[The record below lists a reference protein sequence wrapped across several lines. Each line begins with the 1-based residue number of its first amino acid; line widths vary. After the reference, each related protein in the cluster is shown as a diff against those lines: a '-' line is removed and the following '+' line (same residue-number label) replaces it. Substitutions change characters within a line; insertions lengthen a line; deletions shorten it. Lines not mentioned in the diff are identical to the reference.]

1 MSDIIHLLPDA
12 VANQIAAGEVIQ
24 RPASAVKELMENALD
39 AGATHIQ
46 LIVKDAGKTL
56 IQIIDNGSGMSE
68 TDARLSFERHAT
80 SKITQANDL
89 FCIRTMGF
97 RGEALASI
105 AAIAHVELK
114 TKLHDA
120 GLGTQIIIEGSDVK
134 TQEACQFSGGTSI
147 AVKNL
152 FYNVPARRNFL
163 KSDVLEANHI
173 LEEFHRI
180 ALINPSIAFS
190 YHHNGKLIYQL
201 EKSNL
206 KQRIVNI
213 FGKNYT
219 ERLILVEQE
228 TNIVKF
234 HGFIGKPEFAK
245 KTRGEQYFFVN
256 KRFFKHPY
264 LHHAVDNAF
273 QELLP
278 EKSFPAYFINFDINP
293 KEIDINI
300 HPTKTEIKFQD
311 EKTMYALLRSVVKQ
325 SIGKFN
331 IAPSIDFEVEHSLN
345 LMPPPKD
352 YDVKLPSIKI
362 DPTFNP
368 FEEKNKKS
376 YSPPKPTEREQRNL
390 QNWEKI
396 FEERKSDNSMLISSY
411 SEKQQSF
418 ENESDAG
425 FKVPLNYSFFQ
436 LQNRYI
442 ISSIKSGLI
451 VIDQQSAHERI
462 LYEQFIETINEH
474 NAVSQQQLFPQT
486 LVFTPSDSELLKEL
500 KNEMAL
506 LGFDINE
513 FGLNTFIV
521 NGIPANMAD
530 ENIKYLIEGMLE
542 NFKKNMI
549 SVKVD
554 KKNNL
559 ALSMAK
565 NMAIKPGKLLIQ
577 EEIQNLIDKLFACK
591 MPYQSPSGKKIL
603 ITITLDELTEK
614 FK

>member
-1 MSDIIHLLPDA
+1 MSDIIHLLSDA

-56 IQIIDNGSGMSE
+56 IQIIDNGSGMSD

-80 SKITQANDL
+80 SKINTANDL

-97 RGEALASI
+97 RGEALASV

-120 GLGTQIIIEGSDVK
+120 ALGTQIIIEGSEVK
-134 TQEACQFSGGTSI
+134 SQQACQFSGGTSI

-152 FYNVPARRNFL
+152 FFNVPARRNFL
-163 KSDVLEANHI
+163 KSDMLESGHI
-173 LEEFHRI
+173 QEEFYRV
-180 ALINPSIAFS
+180 ALINPNIAFT
-190 YHHNGKLIYQL
+190 YHHNGKLIFQL
-201 EKSNL
+201 EKSNQ

-213 FGKNYT
+213 FGKSYA
-219 ERLILVEQE
+219 ERLIPVEQD
-228 TNIVKF
+228 TNIAKF
-234 HGFIGKPEFAK
+234 NGFIGKPEFAR

-278 EKSFPAYFINFDINP
+278 EKSFPSYFINFEIDP

-311 EKTMYALLRSVVKQ
+311 EKTIYALLRSVVKQ

-331 IAPSIDFEVEHSLN
+331 IAPSIDFELEQSLN
-345 LMPPPKD
+345 LMPPPRD
-352 YDVKLPSIKI
+352 YDVKQPSVKI
-362 DPTFNP
+362 DHQFNP
-368 FEEKNKKS
+368 FDDKNKRS
-376 YSPPKPTEREQRNL
+376 YSPPKPTEREQNNL
-390 QNWEKI
+390 QNWEKL
-396 FEERKSDNSMLISSY
+396 FEVTQ
-411 SEKQQSF
+411 SEAIQMNDIPEVKQQHFDMELKADLPVS
-418 ENESDAG
+418 
-425 FKVPLNYSFFQ
+425 LNYNSFQ

-442 ISSIKSGLI
+442 VTSVKSGLI
-451 VIDQQSAHERI
+451 IIDQQSAHERI
-462 LYEQFIETINEH
+462 LFEQFIETIEH
-474 NAVSQQQLFPQT
+474 HHGVSQQQLFPQSI
-486 LVFTPSDSELLKEL
+486 VFSPSDSELLKEL

-506 LGFDINE
+506 LGFDISE
-513 FGLNTFIV
+513 SGLNTFVV
-521 NGIPANMAD
+521 NGIPANMVD
-530 ENIKYLIEGMLE
+530 ENIKHLVEGMLE
-542 NFKKNMI
+542 NFKKNLM

-554 KKNNL
+554 KKINL
-559 ALSMAK
+559 ALSMAR
-565 NMAIKPGKLLIQ
+565 NMAIKPGKMLMQ
-577 EEIQNLIDKLFACK
+577 EEIQNLIDRLFACK
-591 MPYQSPSGKKIL
+591 LPYQSPSGKKIL
-603 ITITLDELTEK
+603 ISISIDELSEK

>member
-39 AGATHIQ
+39 SGATHIQ

-56 IQIIDNGSGMSE
+56 IQIIDNGCGMSD

-80 SKITQANDL
+80 SKINNANDL

-120 GLGTQIIIEGSDVK
+120 GLGTQIIIEGSEVK
-134 TQEACQFSGGTSI
+134 SQQACQFSGGTSI
-147 AVKNL
+147 SVKNL
-152 FYNVPARRNFL
+152 FFNVPARRNFL
-163 KSDVLEANHI
+163 KSDVQEANHI
-173 LEEFHRI
+173 LEEFYRVV
-180 ALINPSIAFS
+180 LINPNIAFT

-201 EKSNL
+201 EKSNQ

-213 FGKNYT
+213 FGKSYT
-219 ERLILVEQE
+219 ERLIPVEQA
-228 TNIVKF
+228 TNIAKF
-234 HGFIGKPEFAK
+234 NGFIGKPEFAR

-278 EKSFPAYFINFDINP
+278 EKSFPSYFINFEIDP

-311 EKTMYALLRSVVKQ
+311 EKTIYALLRSVVKQ

-331 IAPSIDFEVEHSLN
+331 IAPSIDFEIEQSLN
-345 LMPPPKD
+345 LMPPPKG
-352 YDVKLPSIKI
+352 YDVKPPSIRI
-362 DPTFNP
+362 DSAFNP
-368 FEEKNKKS
+368 FDDKNKRN
-376 YSPPKPTEREQRNL
+376 YSIPKPTEREARNI
-390 QNWEKI
+390 QNWEKL
-396 FEERKSDNSMLISSY
+396 FDEPKSEAVTLNYSSQ
-411 SEKQQSF
+411 EKQESLN
-418 ENESDAG
+418 NEFDTANSTS
-425 FKVPLNYSFFQ
+425 LNYSFFQ
-436 LQNRYI
+436 LQNRFI
-442 ISSIKSGLI
+442 VTSIKSGII
-451 VIDQQSAHERI
+451 VIDQQNAHERI
-462 LYEQFIETINEH
+462 LYDQFMETIVHH

-486 LVFTPSDSELLKEL
+486 IVFSPSDTELLKEL

-513 FGLNTFIV
+513 SGLNTFIV
-521 NGIPANMAD
+521 NGIPASMAE
-530 ENIKYLIEGMLE
+530 ENIAAVIEGMLE
-542 NFKKNMI
+542 NFKKNLM
-549 SVKVD
+549 SLKVD
-554 KKNNL
+554 KKNNI
-559 ALSMAK
+559 ALSMAR
-565 NMAIKPGKLLIQ
+565 NMAIKPGKMLIK
-577 EEIQNLIDKLFACK
+577 EEIQNMIDKLFACK
-591 MPYQSPSGKKIL
+591 LPYQSPSGKKTF
-603 ITITLDELTEK
+603 ITITLDELFEK